1 MSERFDVVFF
11 GEDSVGKSSIIN
23 RYIKGVFSYENPS
36 QFLNKS
42 INIEG
47 KSIELKIF
55 DTPGQERYRPL
66 TRIYSKNADVCIL
79 LYDTTRES
87 TFDEIKNFWFK
98 EIKKYTKPEV
108 SN

>member
-42 INIEG
+42 INI
-47 KSIELKIF
+47 
-55 DTPGQERYRPL
+55 D
-66 TRIYSKNADVCIL
+66 
-79 LYDTTRES
+79 
-87 TFDEIKNFWFK
+87 
-98 EIKKYTKPEV
+98 
-108 SN
+108 